1 MEMRSRCPECQF
13 LPPLFRFWLP
23 FIREGLHPQRVMQ
36 VLMLGADL
44 PANDIPISWAVGG
57 IWWMP
62 VPAAVRW
69 ALTPFSHEKSGIL
82 TKPSPSDSQ
91 LCFGDI
97 DEGCGNS
104 ARISL
109 RPLLVSFLVWLHP
122 DHSRSFLP
130 CLSPRSTKI
139 SSLWKHSFPML
150 TGFDFLD
157 KQNWPLKHPMD
168 FYFSKS

>member
-109 RPLLVSFLVWLHP
+109 RPLLVSFLVFGCIQITAVASYHAFLHAAPIFLLCGNTHFQCWLALT
-122 DHSRSFLP
+122 FLIN
-130 CLSPRSTKI
+130 KI
-139 SSLWKHSFPML
+139 DL
-150 TGFDFLD
+150 
-157 KQNWPLKHPMD
+157 
-168 FYFSKS
+168 